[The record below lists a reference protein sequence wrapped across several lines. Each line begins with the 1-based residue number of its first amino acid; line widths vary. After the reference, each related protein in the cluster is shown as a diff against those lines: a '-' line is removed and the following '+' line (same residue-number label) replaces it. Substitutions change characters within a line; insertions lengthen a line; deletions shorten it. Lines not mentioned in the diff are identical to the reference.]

1 MAVDSV
7 ALEVRVVRPEGEP
20 EGLRESQRIVLA
32 SATTASMGI
41 EVGLDVCLIDPRR
54 SEQTIEMPAE
64 NASQPLANVVG
75 DLVGV
80 VET

>member
-1 MAVDSV
+1 
-7 ALEVRVVRPEGEP
+7 
-20 EGLRESQRIVLA
+20 
-32 SATTASMGI
+32 MGI

-80 VET
+80 VERQIQAGHLPVSRHENGLVASKQGGHFASQLANPNNSH